1 MTDHMTRHPPP
12 EDRRMSDSEILLRL
26 DAIEGRLTAR
36 LDTIDTRTAQT
47 LDQATKTNGRVDSL
61 ESWRDKANGVL
72 IALALIQPVITAV
85 LVAVLLDVLG
95 VR

>member
-1 MTDHMTRHPPP
+1 MPRA
-12 EDRRMSDSEILLRL
+12 EILLRL
-26 DAIEGRLTAR
+26 DALEGRMTAR
-36 LDTIDTRTAQT
+36 FDAVDTRTQAT

-61 ESWRDKANGVL
+61 ESWRDKAKGVL